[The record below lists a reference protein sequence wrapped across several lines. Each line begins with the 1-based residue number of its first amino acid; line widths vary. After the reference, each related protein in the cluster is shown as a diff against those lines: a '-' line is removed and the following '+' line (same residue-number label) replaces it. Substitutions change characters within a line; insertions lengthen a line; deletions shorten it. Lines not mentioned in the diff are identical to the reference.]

1 MFGNWPG
8 KYLKRTMTKMKENL
22 ESRRDYVH
30 DGEVNDDGND
40 EHEKTMMIF
49 CFGGG
54 NLLHK

>member
-22 ESRRDYVH
+22 ESRRAYVH
-30 DGEVNDDGND
+30 DGEDNNDDDVN
-40 EHEKTMMIF
+40 EKTMMIY

-54 NLLHK
+54 NLLHI